1 MGMVIFSET
10 PCGDEG
16 RGEGGGFFG
25 GFVEGKYWD
34 MRGIGGLGTSGT
46 VL

>member
-1 MGMVIFSET
+1 MGTVISSET

-16 RGEGGGFFG
+16 IGEGGRFFG

-34 MRGIGGLGTSGT
+34 MRGTVLGTSGT

>member
-1 MGMVIFSET
+1 MEMVIFFET

-16 RGEGGGFFG
+16 RGEGGGFCG

-34 MRGIGGLGTSGT
+34 MRGTVLGTSGT